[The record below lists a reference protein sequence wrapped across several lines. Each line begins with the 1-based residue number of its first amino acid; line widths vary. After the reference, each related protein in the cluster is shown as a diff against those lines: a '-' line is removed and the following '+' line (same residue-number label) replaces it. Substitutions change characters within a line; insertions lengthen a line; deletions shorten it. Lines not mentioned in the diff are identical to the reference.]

1 MNPIIPNGGEV
12 PSKAL
17 ENGLDEH
24 EIGMAKKAA
33 RAFAVSYL
41 NEIFTTVNYLDKPVL
56 EKLYVT
62 RHYPYYLYVVIQQQ
76 VPRKIGKL
84 MLFTEQKHNG
94 DGLCE
99 VVAMHHSSEEWDP
112 KLAAKIKHLADEEIY
127 WTWTDLDVTHL
138 YKFAIAEGRRFAFDI
153 YFKFALAPVKKL
165 QRQRIHELMEFE
177 GPKPTTINVP
187 AHFFPQQPTL
197 NPNNPN
203 THSNPIL

>member
-1 MNPIIPNGGEV
+1 MNPDKNNGGVV
-12 PSKAL
+12 PDKAL

-41 NEIFTTVNYLDKPVL
+41 NEIFTTIEYLDQPVIK
-56 EKLYVT
+56 KLYLT

-76 VPRKIGKL
+76 VPGKIGKL

-99 VVAMHHSSEEWDP
+99 VVAIQHSSNEWDP
-112 KLAAKIKHLADEEIY
+112 ELAEKIKHLADEEMY
-127 WTWTDLDVTHL
+127 WTWTDMDITHL

-165 QRQRIHELMEFE
+165 ERQRIHELMDFE
-177 GPKPTTINVP
+177 VPKPGTIKVHGP
-187 AHFFPQQPTL
+187 FFPQQPTL

-203 THSNPIL
+203 THSNPIP

>member
-1 MNPIIPNGGEV
+1 MNPIKDHGGEV

-41 NEIFTTVNYLDKPVL
+41 NEIFTTIKYLDQPVL
-56 EKLYVT
+56 KKLYLT
-62 RHYPYYLYVVIQQQ
+62 RHYPYYLYILIQQKE
-76 VPRKIGKL
+76 PGSIGAL
-84 MLFTEQKHNG
+84 MLFTEEKHNG

-99 VVAMHHSSEEWDP
+99 VVAIQHSSEEWDP
-112 KLAAKIKHLADEEIY
+112 DLAVKIKHLADEEQY
-127 WTWTDLDVTHL
+127 WTWMDLDITHM

-153 YFKFALAPVKKL
+153 YFKFALAPVKKFE
-165 QRQRIHELMEFE
+165 RQRIHELIDFE
-177 GPKPTTINVP
+177 GPKPGIIKVP
-187 AHFFPQQPTL
+187 VHFTPQQSTL